1 MQGEATS
8 LEKTPG
14 ICMQIFMAAS
24 FIITIF
30 KKEIPFLIYKLRE
43 NGILLSN
50 KWNELL
56 ILTTWLYFQSVTIS
70 EKSQTQVIIRLKRT
84 SFLDPLYMFH

>member
-56 ILTTWLYFQSVTIS
+56 ITKSDPKIVDSYFLIN
-70 EKSQTQVIIRLKRT
+70 VIKNRKIIH
-84 SFLDPLYMFH
+84 MA